1 MHNPAPAGTSTVT
14 AALEPPPPLPPPQ
27 DGSSKPPPTPR
38 LSHNGKTDLP
48 DCPLYV
54 STRRCPKDHRNC
66 PLNHPVLPKL
76 KKKNKYHG
84 PATREVPNRV
94 CNCILYG
101 KCVPMATSVNF
112 CIQCRLPISR
122 CKRRNLTSIPWQHS
136 SSSSSSSDSFTRL
149 QQSRFK
155 NLPVINHLLLTHCR
169 RTRYTHK
176 DRSNSIICHHLSN
189 INCRPKLPISR
200 YNNSSIKQSLK
211 QGQDLTGFGDTSF
224 DTCPDTSRSRT
235 CILADFASCPVTV
248 TCGSS

>member
-101 KCVPMATSVNF
+101 KVCPYGDKCKFLHTMPTSDQPVQTAQSHVNTMAA
-112 CIQCRLPISR
+112 
-122 CKRRNLTSIPWQHS
+122 
-136 SSSSSSSDSFTRL
+136 
-149 QQSRFK
+149 QQ
-155 NLPVINHLLLTHCR
+155 
-169 RTRYTHK
+169 
-176 DRSNSIICHHLSN
+176 
-189 INCRPKLPISR
+189 
-200 YNNSSIKQSLK
+200 Q
-211 QGQDLTGFGDTSF
+211 QQQQQ
-224 DTCPDTSRSRT
+224 
-235 CILADFASCPVTV
+235 
-248 TCGSS
+248 